1 MAHELCTRDCAAAT
15 QAALAAAAP
24 VPMAAAAQSPTA
36 PAAPPPMLPA
46 TGPTVPPAA
55 APALPP
61 AAAPTSLLAAAPV
74 PPPAAALPAAS
85 LGTAVSAPLVSFDV
99 TVVPMGSSSASDIKA
114 TLINAISAAV
124 APVPV
129 VVTIA
134 GTMPTSAGRRRL
146 LQSPW
151 SLQATVNFTVGNLT
165 ASVSE
170 ADVSAI
176 VAHDVAAYLAPV
188 AVATSEVASAS
199 ASGPEYA
206 FIVQLPP
213 SNQLGGQPAGFGA
226 LRASDLTDALQHAP
240 SRVLATL
247 AAVSGFTVASID
259 TKVAVVHAQAGPA
272 AAAVIPPLP
281 AMQGQPAAQPAATQA
296 APPAAAPTPMLA
308 PAVTQPLLYTV
319 RVAFPAS
326 QPAAAQALLNA
337 LTASSSVFPSTLAVS
352 VSNAAL
358 SYAMPQAADG
368 STGAAIESFQGQV
381 CARML
386 QGVSVCKYAC
396 ASAHAS
402 SLAGGMGPGR
412 QQRFGWLAVR
422 HVDGAVSRAAGPA
435 AVQHRQGAAS
445 CCAEGHAS
453 TQLSGC

>member
-1 MAHELCTRDCAAAT
+1 
-15 QAALAAAAP
+15 
-24 VPMAAAAQSPTA
+24 
-36 PAAPPPMLPA
+36 
-46 TGPTVPPAA
+46 
-55 APALPP
+55 
-61 AAAPTSLLAAAPV
+61 
-74 PPPAAALPAAS
+74 
-85 LGTAVSAPLVSFDV
+85 
-99 TVVPMGSSSASDIKA
+99 MGSSSALDIKA
-114 TLINAISAAV
+114 SLINAISAAV

-134 GTMPTSAGRRRL
+134 GTLPSSAGRRRL
-146 LQSPW
+146 LQSTW

-176 VAHDVAAYLAPV
+176 IAHDVATYLAPV
-188 AVATSEVASAS
+188 AVATTEVASAG
-199 ASGPEYA
+199 ASGLEYA
-206 FIVQLPP
+206 VFVQLPP
-213 SNQLGGQPAGFGA
+213 NNQLGGQPAGFGA

-247 AAVSGFTVASID
+247 AAVSGFTIASID
-259 TKVAVVHAQAGPA
+259 TEVAVVQARAGPA
-272 AAAVIPPLP
+272 AAAVIPALP
-281 AMQGQPAAQPAATQA
+281 VMQGQPAAQPTATQA
-296 APPAAAPTPMLA
+296 APPAAAPTPVLA

-326 QPAAAQALLNA
+326 QPAAAQALLSS
-337 LTASSSVFPSTLAVS
+337 LTGSTSVFPSTLTVS

-358 SYAMPQAADG
+358 SSAVPQAADQ

-381 CARML
+381 CRRML
-386 QGVSVCKYAC
+386 QGVAVCKHAC
-396 ASAHAS
+396 ASAHAG
-402 SLAGGMGPGR
+402 SLVGGVGPGR
-412 QQRFGWLAVR
+412 QQRVEWLAVR
-422 HVDGAVSRAAGPA
+422 HVDEAVSRAAGPA